1 MIELPLPQLATHV
14 SRLATDEPGPSA
26 LAEHVLT
33 TGNGHALA
41 DRAVRPR
48 ALALD
53 CARHVLL
60 RGDPD
65 ALDAA
70 DLAPLAHRY
79 VDAPAPFLPVLG
91 AAFDQ
96 VVPRERMVYVQQRQ
110 VTPPRPPRTV
120 TFRPLTS
127 SDAPALISLP
137 AESAWIHASWG
148 GPSGLGRSGHAWG
161 AFHQGRL
168 LALAC
173 TYFRGAAY
181 EDIAVLSAPGRRHQR
196 LAPHCVLALSRDIA
210 TRGREASWT
219 CSRHDR
225 ASRLLAW
232 TAGFR
237 LVRECVHYATGAPV
251 ADGGRVPDGHRGPA
265 RAG

>member
-1 MIELPLPQLATHV
+1 MIELALPQLASLV
-14 SRLATDEPGPSA
+14 AQLDATEPGPSA

-41 DRAVRPR
+41 DRAGRPR
-48 ALALD
+48 VLALD

-65 ALDAA
+65 SLEPG
-70 DLAPLAHRY
+70 DLAPLAHRRI
-79 VDAPAPFLPVLG
+79 DAPASFLPFL
-91 AAFDQ
+91 ADAFDQ
-96 VVPRERMVYVQQRQ
+96 VVPRERMVYVRQQPAA
-110 VTPPRPPRTV
+110 PPRPPRTV
-120 TFRPLTS
+120 TIRPLTS
-127 SDAPALISLP
+127 SDAPALAALP
-137 AESAWIHASWG
+137 ADSAWIHASWG
-148 GPSGLGRSGHAWG
+148 GPSGLARSGHAWG
-161 AFHQGRL
+161 AFRQERL

-181 EDIAVLSAPGRRHQR
+181 EDIAVFTAPGRRHQR
-196 LAPHCVLALSRDIA
+196 LAPHCVLALSRDITA
-210 TRGREASWT
+210 RGRGVSWT

-225 ASRLLAW
+225 PSRLLAW

-237 LVRECVHYATGAPV
+237 LVREYVHYASGAAV
-251 ADGGRVPDGHRGPA
+251 TDGDRAPDECRGPA

>member
-1 MIELPLPQLATHV
+1 MIELSLPQLTAHVARLNAT
-14 SRLATDEPGPSA
+14 EPGPSA

-41 DRAVRPR
+41 DRATRPR

-65 ALDAA
+65 ALDPA

-79 VDAPAPFLPVLG
+79 IDAPAPFLPVLG
-91 AAFDQ
+91 AAFDH
-96 VVPRERMVYVQQRQ
+96 VVPRERLVYVRQQA
-110 VTPPRPPRTV
+110 TTAPRPPRTV
-120 TFRPLTS
+120 TIRPLTS
-127 SDAPALISLP
+127 SDAPALVVLP

-161 AFHQGRL
+161 AFAQGRL

-173 TYFRGAAY
+173 TYFRGGAY
-181 EDIAVLSAPGRRHQR
+181 EDIAVLARPGRRHQR
-196 LAPHCVLALSRDIA
+196 LALHCVLALSRDIA
-210 TRGREASWT
+210 TRGRGVSWT

-225 ASRLLAW
+225 PSRLLAW

-237 LVRECVHYATGAPV
+237 LAHEYVHYASGAAV
-251 ADGGRVPDGHRGPA
+251 AEGDRLPDGCRGPA